1 MSAAATRTS
10 RTPRSTRAGRTSSSA
25 TQVLFDA
32 PGPKGRARILMLS
45 ILSSVAIL
53 AVIGLGLWQFQKNG
67 QLDPG
72 KWVVY
77 LRIDYLAFLGRG
89 LLGTLKVTAVA
100 AVVAFPFGLLLA
112 LARLSRFGMLSR
124 AATVWIEFFRGIP
137 MLLVVY
143 AFLLAL
149 PAYGVTVP
157 RFWMLVIPMILVSA
171 ATTAE
176 VFRAGIKAVD
186 SGQHEAAAA
195 IGLGRRDALISV
207 ILPQAVRLVLPSL
220 ILALVTLLKDSTLG
234 YVVSYNELQFQ
245 GKTMVS
251 ITRYLVQTYVVVSI
265 IYIALNFLLTRI
277 ALALDARM
285 KVRAAAS

>member
-1 MSAAATRTS
+1 MSIMSARRT
-10 RTPRSTRAGRTSSSA
+10 AD

-32 PGPKGRARILMLS
+32 PGPKGRRRILLLS
-45 ILSSVAIL
+45 ILSVLAIAAVVA
-53 AVIGLGLWQFQKNG
+53 AGLWQFASNG
-67 QLDPG
+67 QLDPS

-77 LRIDYLAFLGRG
+77 LRADYLAFLGTG
-89 LLGTLKVTAVA
+89 LLGTLQVTAIA

-112 LARLSRFGMLSR
+112 LGRLSRLRPLSWIS
-124 AATVWIEFFRGIP
+124 TVWIEFFRGIP

-149 PAYGVTVP
+149 PAYGVTFP
-157 RFWMLVIPMILVSA
+157 RFWMLVFPMILVSS

-186 SGQHEAAAA
+186 RGQHEAAAA
-195 IGLGRRDALISV
+195 IGLSPRDSLFSV

-234 YVVSYNELQFQ
+234 YVVSVNELQFQ
-245 GKTMVS
+245 GKNMVS
-251 ITRYLVQTYVVVSI
+251 ITRYLVQTYLVVSL
-265 IYIALNFLLTRI
+265 IYIVINFLLTRV
-277 ALALDARM
+277 ALSLDARM
-285 KVRAAAS
+285 KSRAAA

>member
-1 MSAAATRTS
+1 MSTT
-10 RTPRSTRAGRTSSSA
+10 A

-32 PGPKGRARILMLS
+32 PGPKGRRRILLLS
-45 ILSSVAIL
+45 VLSVVVIL
-53 AVIGLGLWQFQKNG
+53 ALLVGALWQFQSNG

-77 LRIDYLAFLGRG
+77 LRADYIAFLWQG
-89 LLGTLKVTAVA
+89 LWGTLKVTALA
-100 AVVAFPFGLLLA
+100 AVVAFPLGLLLA
-112 LARLSRFGMLSR
+112 LARLSRFRMLSAL
-124 AATVWIEFFRGIP
+124 AAVWIEFYRGIP

-149 PAYGVTVP
+149 PAFGVTFP
-157 RFWMLVIPMILVSA
+157 RFWMLVIPMILVSS

-176 VFRAGIKAVD
+176 VFRAGINAVD
-186 SGQHEAAAA
+186 RGQHEAAAA
-195 IGLGRRDALISV
+195 IGLSRRDAMTSV

-245 GKTMVS
+245 GKTLVS
-251 ITRYLVQTYVVVSI
+251 ITRYLVQTYLVVSV
-265 IYIALNFLLTRI
+265 IYIVINFLLTRV

-285 KVRAAAS
+285 KARAAAS

>member
-1 MSAAATRTS
+1 MS
-10 RTPRSTRAGRTSSSA
+10 STA

-32 PGPKGRARILMLS
+32 PGPKGRRRILLLS
-45 ILSSVAIL
+45 VLSVVAIL
-53 AVIGLGLWQFQKNG
+53 ALLAGALWQFQSNG

-72 KWVVY
+72 KWMVY
-77 LRIDYLAFLGRG
+77 LRVDYLAFLGQG
-89 LLGTLKVTAVA
+89 LWGTLKVTALA
-100 AVVAFPFGLLLA
+100 AVVAFPLGLLLA
-112 LARLSRFGMLSR
+112 LARLSRFRVLGTL
-124 AATVWIEFFRGIP
+124 AAVWIEFYRGIP

-149 PAYGVTVP
+149 PAFGVTFP
-157 RFWMLVIPMILVSA
+157 RFWMLVIPMILVSS

-176 VFRAGIKAVD
+176 VFRAGINAVD
-186 SGQHEAAAA
+186 RGQHEAAAA
-195 IGLGRRDALISV
+195 IGLSRRDAMTSV

-245 GKTMVS
+245 GKTLVS
-251 ITRYLVQTYVVVSI
+251 ITRYLVQTYLVVSV
-265 IYIALNFLLTRI
+265 IYIVINFLLTRI

-285 KVRAAAS
+285 KARAAAG

>member
-1 MSAAATRTS
+1 MST
-10 RTPRSTRAGRTSSSA
+10 TSSSA

-32 PGPKGRARILMLS
+32 PGPKGRRRILLLS
-45 ILSSVAIL
+45 VLSVVAIL
-53 AVIGLGLWQFQKNG
+53 ALLAGALWQFQSNG

-72 KWVVY
+72 KWIVY
-77 LRIDYLAFLGRG
+77 LRVDYLAFLGQG
-89 LLGTLKVTAVA
+89 LWGTLKVTALA
-100 AVVAFPFGLLLA
+100 AVVAFPLGLLLA
-112 LARLSRFGMLSR
+112 LARLSRFRVLSTL
-124 AATVWIEFFRGIP
+124 AAVWIEFYRGIP

-149 PAYGVTVP
+149 PAFGVTFP
-157 RFWMLVIPMILVSA
+157 RFWMLVTPMILVSS

-176 VFRAGIKAVD
+176 VFRAGINAVD
-186 SGQHEAAAA
+186 RGQHEAAAA
-195 IGLGRRDALISV
+195 IGLSRRDAMASV

-245 GKTMVS
+245 GKTLVS
-251 ITRYLVQTYVVVSI
+251 ITRYLVQTYLVVSV
-265 IYIALNFLLTRI
+265 IYIVINFLLTRI

-285 KVRAAAS
+285 KARAAAG

>member
-1 MSAAATRTS
+1 MSTTS
-10 RTPRSTRAGRTSSSA
+10 ASA

-32 PGPKGRARILMLS
+32 PGPKGRRRILLLS
-45 ILSSVAIL
+45 VLSVLAIL
-53 AVIGLGLWQFQKNG
+53 ALLAGALWQFQSNG

-72 KWVVY
+72 KWIVY
-77 LRIDYLAFLGRG
+77 LRVDYLAFLGQG
-89 LLGTLKVTAVA
+89 LWGTLKVTALA
-100 AVVAFPFGLLLA
+100 AVVAFPLGLLLA
-112 LARLSRFGMLSR
+112 LARLSRFRVLSTL
-124 AATVWIEFFRGIP
+124 AAVWIEFYRGIP

-149 PAYGVTVP
+149 PAFGVTFP
-157 RFWMLVIPMILVSA
+157 RFWMLVIPMILVSS

-176 VFRAGIKAVD
+176 VFRAGINAVD
-186 SGQHEAAAA
+186 RGQHEAAAA
-195 IGLGRRDALISV
+195 IGLSRRDAMTSV

-245 GKTMVS
+245 GKTLVS
-251 ITRYLVQTYVVVSI
+251 ITRYLVQTYLVVSV
-265 IYIALNFLLTRI
+265 IYIVINFLLTRI

-285 KVRAAAS
+285 KARAAAG

>member
-1 MSAAATRTS
+1 MSTA
-10 RTPRSTRAGRTSSSA
+10 A

-32 PGPKGRARILMLS
+32 PGPRGRRRILLLS
-45 ILSSVAIL
+45 VLSSAVIL
-53 AVIGLGLWQFQKNG
+53 ALLAAGLWQFHING
-67 QLDPG
+67 QLDPN

-77 LRIDYLAFLGRG
+77 LRADYLAFLGRG

-100 AVVAFPFGLLLA
+100 AVVAFPAGLLLA
-112 LARLSRFGMLSR
+112 LARLSRVPALHS
-124 AATVWIEFFRGIP
+124 AAVVWIEFFRGIP

-149 PAYGVTVP
+149 PAFGVTFP
-157 RFWMLVIPMILVSA
+157 RFWMLAVPMILVSS

-186 SGQHEAAAA
+186 RGQHEAAAA
-195 IGLGRRDALISV
+195 IGLDHRDSMVHV

-251 ITRYLVQTYVVVSI
+251 ITRYLVQTYLVVSV

-277 ALALDARM
+277 ALALDARL
-285 KVRAAAS
+285 KARAAAG

>member
-1 MSAAATRTS
+1 MSTT
-10 RTPRSTRAGRTSSSA
+10 A

-32 PGPKGRARILMLS
+32 PGPKGRRRILLLS
-45 ILSSVAIL
+45 ILSVLVIL
-53 AVIGLGLWQFQKNG
+53 ALLVGALWQFQSNG

-77 LRIDYLAFLGRG
+77 LRADYIAFLWQG
-89 LLGTLKVTAVA
+89 LWGTLKVTALA
-100 AVVAFPFGLLLA
+100 AVVAFPLGLLLA
-112 LARLSRFGMLSR
+112 LARLSRLRLLSAL
-124 AATVWIEFFRGIP
+124 AAVWIEFYRGIP

-149 PAYGVTVP
+149 PAFGVTFP
-157 RFWMLVIPMILVSA
+157 RFWMLVIPMILVSS

-176 VFRAGIKAVD
+176 VFRAGINAVD
-186 SGQHEAAAA
+186 RGQHEAAAA
-195 IGLGRRDALISV
+195 IGLSRRDAMVSV
-207 ILPQAVRLVLPSL
+207 VLPSL

-245 GKTMVS
+245 GKTLVS
-251 ITRYLVQTYVVVSI
+251 ITRYLVQTYLVVSV
-265 IYIALNFLLTRI
+265 IYIVINFLLTRV

-285 KVRAAAS
+285 KARAAAS

>member
-1 MSAAATRTS
+1 MST
-10 RTPRSTRAGRTSSSA
+10 TSSSA

-32 PGPKGRARILMLS
+32 PGPKGRRRILLLS
-45 ILSSVAIL
+45 VLSVVAIL
-53 AVIGLGLWQFQKNG
+53 ALLAGALWQFQSNG

-72 KWVVY
+72 KWIVY
-77 LRIDYLAFLGRG
+77 LRVDYLAFLGQG
-89 LLGTLKVTAVA
+89 LWGTLKVTALA
-100 AVVAFPFGLLLA
+100 AVVAFPLGLLLA
-112 LARLSRFGMLSR
+112 LARLSRFRVLSTL
-124 AATVWIEFFRGIP
+124 AAVWIEFYRGIP

-149 PAYGVTVP
+149 PAFGVTFP
-157 RFWMLVIPMILVSA
+157 RFWMLVTPMILVSS

-176 VFRAGIKAVD
+176 VFRAGINAVD
-186 SGQHEAAAA
+186 RGQHEAAAA
-195 IGLGRRDALISV
+195 IGLSRRDAMTSV

-245 GKTMVS
+245 GKTLVS
-251 ITRYLVQTYVVVSI
+251 ITRYLVQTYLVVSV
-265 IYIALNFLLTRI
+265 IYIVINFLLTRI

-285 KVRAAAS
+285 KARAAAG

>member
-1 MSAAATRTS
+1 MST
-10 RTPRSTRAGRTSSSA
+10 TSSTA

-32 PGPKGRARILMLS
+32 PGPKGRRRILLLS
-45 ILSSVAIL
+45 VLSVVAIL
-53 AVIGLGLWQFQKNG
+53 ALLAGALWQFQSNG

-72 KWVVY
+72 KWIVY
-77 LRIDYLAFLGRG
+77 LRVDYLAFLGQG
-89 LLGTLKVTAVA
+89 LWGTLKVTALA
-100 AVVAFPFGLLLA
+100 AVVAFPLGLLLA
-112 LARLSRFGMLSR
+112 LARLSRFRVLSAL
-124 AATVWIEFFRGIP
+124 AAVWIEFYRGIP

-149 PAYGVTVP
+149 PAFGVTFP
-157 RFWMLVIPMILVSA
+157 RFWMLVIPMILVSS

-176 VFRAGIKAVD
+176 VFRAGINAVD
-186 SGQHEAAAA
+186 RGQHEAAAA
-195 IGLGRRDALISV
+195 IGLSRRDAMTSV

-245 GKTMVS
+245 GKTLVS
-251 ITRYLVQTYVVVSI
+251 ITRYLVQTYLVVSV
-265 IYIALNFLLTRI
+265 IYIVINFLLTRI

-285 KVRAAAS
+285 KARAAAG

>member
-1 MSAAATRTS
+1 MST
-10 RTPRSTRAGRTSSSA
+10 TSSSA

-32 PGPKGRARILMLS
+32 PGPKGRRRILLLS
-45 ILSSVAIL
+45 VLSVVAIL
-53 AVIGLGLWQFQKNG
+53 ALLAGALWQFQSNG

-72 KWVVY
+72 KWIVY
-77 LRIDYLAFLGRG
+77 LRVDYLAFLGQG
-89 LLGTLKVTAVA
+89 LWGTLKVTALA
-100 AVVAFPFGLLLA
+100 AVVAFPLGLLLA
-112 LARLSRFGMLSR
+112 LARLSRFRVLSTL
-124 AATVWIEFFRGIP
+124 AAVWIEFYRGIP

-149 PAYGVTVP
+149 PAFGVTFP
-157 RFWMLVIPMILVSA
+157 RFWMLVIPMILVSS

-176 VFRAGIKAVD
+176 VFRAGINAVD
-186 SGQHEAAAA
+186 RGQHEAAAA
-195 IGLGRRDALISV
+195 IGLSRRDAMASV

-245 GKTMVS
+245 GKTLVS
-251 ITRYLVQTYVVVSI
+251 ITRYLVQTYLVVSV
-265 IYIALNFLLTRI
+265 IYIVINFLLTRI

-285 KVRAAAS
+285 KARAAAG

>member
-1 MSAAATRTS
+1 MSARTGSAT
-10 RTPRSTRAGRTSSSA
+10 A

-32 PGPKGRARILMLS
+32 PGPKGRRRILLLS
-45 ILSSVAIL
+45 ILSVVAIL
-53 AVIGLGLWQFQKNG
+53 ALLAAGLWQFQRNG
-67 QLDPG
+67 QLDAD
-72 KWVVY
+72 KWIVY
-77 LRIDYLAFLGRG
+77 LRVDYLAFLGQG
-89 LLGTLKVTAVA
+89 LWGTLKVTAAA

-112 LARLSRFGMLSR
+112 LARLSRFTLLS
-124 AATVWIEFFRGIP
+124 AVATTWIEFFRGIP

-149 PAYGVTVP
+149 PAFGVTFP

-171 ATTAE
+171 ASTAE

-186 SGQHEAAAA
+186 KGQHEAAAA
-195 IGLGRRDALISV
+195 IGLSRRDAMV
-207 ILPQAVRLVLPSL
+207 AVVLPQAVRLVLPSL

-245 GKTMVS
+245 GKTLVS
-251 ITRYLVQTYVVVSI
+251 ITRYLVQTYLVVSV
-265 IYIALNFLLTRI
+265 IYIVINLLLTRV

-285 KVRAAAS
+285 KTRAAGG

>member
-1 MSAAATRTS
+1 MSARTGS
-10 RTPRSTRAGRTSSSA
+10 STA

-32 PGPKGRARILMLS
+32 PGPKGRRRILLLS
-45 ILSSVAIL
+45 ILSVVVIL
-53 AVIGLGLWQFQKNG
+53 ALLAAGLWQFHKNG
-67 QLDPG
+67 QLDPN

-77 LRIDYLAFLGRG
+77 LRTDYIAFLGQG
-89 LLGTLKVTAVA
+89 LWGTLKVTAAA

-112 LARLSRFGMLSR
+112 LARLSRISPLSA
-124 AATVWIEFFRGIP
+124 AATLWIEFFRGIP

-149 PAYGVTVP
+149 PAFGVTFP

-171 ATTAE
+171 ASTAE

-186 SGQHEAAAA
+186 KGQHEAAAA
-195 IGLGRRDALISV
+195 IGLSRRDAMANV
-207 ILPQAVRLVLPSL
+207 VLPQAVRLVLPSL

-245 GKTMVS
+245 GKTLVS
-251 ITRYLVQTYVVVSI
+251 ITRYLVQTYLVISL
-265 IYIALNFLLTRI
+265 IYIVINFLLTRV
-277 ALALDARM
+277 ALALDTRM
-285 KVRAAAS
+285 KSRAAGG

>member
-1 MSAAATRTS
+1 MST
-10 RTPRSTRAGRTSSSA
+10 TSSTA

-32 PGPKGRARILMLS
+32 PGPKGRRRILLLS
-45 ILSSVAIL
+45 ILSVVAIL
-53 AVIGLGLWQFQKNG
+53 ALLAGALWQFQSNG

-72 KWVVY
+72 KWIVY
-77 LRIDYLAFLGRG
+77 LRVDYLAFLGQG
-89 LLGTLKVTAVA
+89 LWGTLKVTALA
-100 AVVAFPFGLLLA
+100 AVVAFPLGLLLA
-112 LARLSRFGMLSR
+112 LARLSRFRLLSML
-124 AATVWIEFFRGIP
+124 AAVWIEFYRGIP

-149 PAYGVTVP
+149 PAFGVTFP
-157 RFWMLVIPMILVSA
+157 RFWMLVIPMILVSS

-176 VFRAGIKAVD
+176 VFRAGINAVD
-186 SGQHEAAAA
+186 RGQHEAAAA
-195 IGLGRRDALISV
+195 IGLSRRDAMTSV

-245 GKTMVS
+245 GKTLVS
-251 ITRYLVQTYVVVSI
+251 ITRYLVQTYLVVSV
-265 IYIALNFLLTRI
+265 IYIVINFLLTRI

-285 KVRAAAS
+285 KARAAAG